1 MTPSARLAAAIE
13 ALGAIGAE
21 AAPPADR
28 VLDRYFRDRRY
39 IGSKD
44 RQAIAER
51 VFGVLR
57 RRARL
62 DWHLRESG
70 YRDVLDARRRVLA
83 DVIVADGRSMDALDQ
98 LFSAGPHA
106 TGELSRREVELAER
120 LAGRTLDAPEA
131 PPECPFWLAEKL
143 RALYGERFAEE
154 MSALNR
160 VAPFDLRANLLKA
173 KDRGEALQ
181 ALRAEGIEAEP
192 THLSPLGLRLPG
204 RKPIEH
210 WTAFRQGQVEVQD
223 EGSQIVALLV
233 DAKPGMKVVDYCAG
247 AGGKTLALAAA
258 MNNQGRL
265 VACDTS
271 EGRLERSRVRLKR
284 AGVHNVETHLLA
296 PGDKWAKRQAA
307 GFDRVLVDA
316 PCSGSGTWRRN
327 PDARWRYG
335 PDDILGLVEEQKQI
349 LDRAAKL
356 VKPGGRLIYATCA
369 LLKEENEDQV
379 SAFLERTPGFAQMSV
394 AGLWPVAVGTATP
407 FPAPSPRCAGE
418 GGGGGPDEQS
428 SPSKLQASDNLPP
441 TPALPRAAGGGD
453 TKALRLSPAL
463 HGTDGFFVA
472 VMEKR
477 A

>member
-13 ALGAIGAE
+13 ALGAIGAD

-83 DVIVADGRSMDALDQ
+83 DVIVADGRSMDAVDQ

-106 TGELSRREVELAER
+106 TGKLSKREEELAEK
-120 LAGRTLDAPEA
+120 LVGRTLDAPDA
-131 PPECPFWLAEKL
+131 PPEAPYWLAEKL
-143 RALYGERFAEE
+143 RALYGERFGAELA
-154 MSALNR
+154 ALNLT
-160 VAPFDLRANLLKA
+160 APFDLRTNLLKA
-173 KDRGEALQ
+173 KDRDEALA
-181 ALRAEGIEAEP
+181 ALKAEGIEAEP
-192 THLSPLGLRLPG
+192 TRLSPLGLRLPS

-296 PGDKWAKRQAA
+296 PGDKWAKRQAG

-335 PDDILGLVEEQKQI
+335 PDDIEALVAEQKQI

-356 VKPGGRLIYATCA
+356 VKTGGRLIYATCA

-379 SAFLERTPGFAQMSV
+379 AAFLERHPGFRQIPV
-394 AGLWPVAVGTATP
+394 GEIWPSAVGGSALTTD
-407 FPAPSPRCAGE
+407 PS
-418 GGGGGPDEQS
+418 
-428 SPSKLQASDNLPP
+428 
-441 TPALPRAAGGGD
+441 
-453 TKALRLSPAL
+453 LRLSPAS

-472 VMEKR
+472 VMEK
-477 A
+477 AS

>member
-13 ALGAIGAE
+13 ALGAIGAD

-83 DVIVADGRSMDALDQ
+83 DVIVADGRSLDAVDQ
-98 LFSAGPHA
+98 LFASGPHA
-106 TGELSRREVELAER
+106 TGKLSHREEELAGK
-120 LAGRTLDAPEA
+120 LAGRTLDAPDA
-131 PPECPFWLAEKL
+131 PPEAPYWLAEKL
-143 RALYGERFAEE
+143 RALYGERFGAE
-154 MSALNR
+154 MAALNLT
-160 VAPFDLRANLLKA
+160 APFDLRTNLLKA
-173 KDRGEALQ
+173 KDRDEALA
-181 ALRAEGIEAEP
+181 ALKAEGIEAEP
-192 THLSPLGLRLPG
+192 TRLSPLGLRLPS

-296 PGDKWAKRQAA
+296 PGDKWAKRQAG

-327 PDARWRYG
+327 PDARWRYA
-335 PDDILGLVEEQKQI
+335 PDDIEALVAEQKQI
-349 LDRAAKL
+349 LDRAARL
-356 VKPGGRLIYATCA
+356 VKTGGRLVYATCA

-379 SAFLERTPGFAQMSV
+379 AAFLERHPGFRQIPV
-394 AGLWPVAVGTATP
+394 GEIWPSAIGGS
-407 FPAPSPRCAGE
+407 APTTDLS
-418 GGGGGPDEQS
+418 
-428 SPSKLQASDNLPP
+428 
-441 TPALPRAAGGGD
+441 
-453 TKALRLSPAL
+453 LRLSPAS

-472 VMEKR
+472 VMEK
-477 A
+477 AS

>member
-13 ALGAIGAE
+13 ALGAIAAE

-44 RQAIAER
+44 RAAIAER

-83 DVIVADGRSMDALDQ
+83 DVIVADGRSMDAIDQ

-106 TGELSRREVELAER
+106 TGKLSERERFLAEQ

-131 PPECPFWLAEKL
+131 PPEAPYWLAEKL

-160 VAPFDLRANLLKA
+160 TAPFDLRVNLLKGTRE
-173 KDRGEALQ
+173 DALA
-181 ALRAEGIEAEP
+181 ALKSEGIEAEP
-192 THLSPLGLRLPG
+192 THLSPLGMRLPA

-210 WTAFRQGQVEVQD
+210 WTAFRSGLVEVQD

-258 MNNQGRL
+258 MNNEGRL

-271 EGRLERSRVRLKR
+271 EGRLDRSRVRLRR

-296 PGDKWAKRQAA
+296 PGDKWAKRQAG

-327 PDARWRYG
+327 PDARWRYT
-335 PDDILGLVEEQKQI
+335 PDDLDALIQDQKQI
-349 LDRAAKL
+349 LDRASKL

-379 SAFLERTPGFAQMSV
+379 AGFLERNPGFVQM
-394 AGLWPVAVGTATP
+394 PVADLWRETV
-407 FPAPSPRCAGE
+407 
-418 GGGGGPDEQS
+418 
-428 SPSKLQASDNLPP
+428 
-441 TPALPRAAGGGD
+441 GGD
-453 TKALRLSPAL
+453 APTSDPALRLSPAA

-472 VMEKR
+472 VLEKR
-477 A
+477 S

>member
-13 ALGAIGAE
+13 ALGAIGAD

-83 DVIVADGRSMDALDQ
+83 DVIVADGRSLDAVDQ
-98 LFSAGPHA
+98 LFAAGPHA
-106 TGELSRREVELAER
+106 TGKLSHREAELAEK
-120 LAGRTLDAPEA
+120 LVGRTLDAPDA
-131 PPECPFWLAEKL
+131 PPEAPYWLAEKL
-143 RALYGERFAEE
+143 RALYGERFGAE
-154 MSALNR
+154 MAALNLT
-160 VAPFDLRANLLKA
+160 APFDLRTNLLKA
-173 KDRGEALQ
+173 KDRDEALA
-181 ALRAEGIEAEP
+181 ALKAEGIEAEP
-192 THLSPLGLRLPG
+192 TKLSPLGLRLPS

-210 WTAFRQGQVEVQD
+210 WTAFRQGLVEVQD
-223 EGSQIVALLV
+223 EGSQIVALMV

-258 MNNQGRL
+258 MNNTGRL

-296 PGDKWAKRQAA
+296 PGDKWAKRQAG

-335 PDDILGLVEEQKQI
+335 PDDIDGLVAEQKQI

-356 VKPGGRLIYATCA
+356 VKTGGRLIYATCA

-379 SAFLERTPGFAQMSV
+379 AAFLESHPGFRQV
-394 AGLWPVAVGTATP
+394 PVGEIWPDAIGGTAP
-407 FPAPSPRCAGE
+407 
-418 GGGGGPDEQS
+418 
-428 SPSKLQASDNLPP
+428 ASDP
-441 TPALPRAAGGGD
+441 
-453 TKALRLSPAL
+453 ALRLSPAS

-472 VMEKR
+472 VMEK
-477 A
+477 AS

>member
-13 ALGAIGAE
+13 ALGAIAAD

-44 RQAIAER
+44 RHAIAER

-83 DVIVADGRSMDALDQ
+83 DVIVADGRSLDAVDQ
-98 LFSAGPHA
+98 LFAAGPHA
-106 TGELSRREVELAER
+106 TGKLSHREEELAGK
-120 LAGRTLDAPEA
+120 LAGRTLDAPGA
-131 PPECPFWLAEKL
+131 PPEAPHWLAEKL
-143 RALYGERFAEE
+143 RALYGERFDDE

-160 VAPFDLRANLLKA
+160 TAPFDLRTNLLKA
-173 KDRGEALQ
+173 KDRDEALA
-181 ALRAEGIEAEP
+181 ALKSEGIEAEP
-192 THLSPLGLRLPG
+192 THLSPLGLRLPA

-296 PGDKWAKRQAA
+296 PGDKWVKRQAG

-335 PDDILGLVEEQKQI
+335 PDDIDGLVSEQKLI

-356 VKPGGRLIYATCA
+356 VRTGGRLIYATCA

-379 SAFLERTPGFAQMSV
+379 SDFLDRHPGYRQIPV
-394 AGLWPVAVGTATP
+394 GEIWPGTVGGS
-407 FPAPSPRCAGE
+407 APTSE
-418 GGGGGPDEQS
+418 
-428 SPSKLQASDNLPP
+428 PS
-441 TPALPRAAGGGD
+441 
-453 TKALRLSPAL
+453 LRLSPAA

-472 VMEKR
+472 VMEKMS
-477 A
+477 

>member
-13 ALGAIGAE
+13 ALGAIGAD

-83 DVIVADGRSMDALDQ
+83 DVIVADGRSMDAVDQ

-106 TGELSRREVELAER
+106 TGKLSKREEELAEK
-120 LAGRTLDAPEA
+120 LVGRTLDAPDA
-131 PPECPFWLAEKL
+131 PPEAPYWLAEKL
-143 RALYGERFAEE
+143 RALYGERFGAE
-154 MSALNR
+154 MAALNLT
-160 VAPFDLRANLLKA
+160 APFDLRTNLLKA
-173 KDRGEALQ
+173 KDRDEALA
-181 ALRAEGIEAEP
+181 ALKAEGIEAEP
-192 THLSPLGLRLPG
+192 TRLSPLGLRLPS

-296 PGDKWAKRQAA
+296 PGDKWAKRQAG

-335 PDDILGLVEEQKQI
+335 PDDIEALVAEQKQI

-356 VKPGGRLIYATCA
+356 VKTGGRLIYATCA

-379 SAFLERTPGFAQMSV
+379 AAFLERHPGFRQIPV
-394 AGLWPVAVGTATP
+394 GEIWPSAVGGSALTTD
-407 FPAPSPRCAGE
+407 PS
-418 GGGGGPDEQS
+418 
-428 SPSKLQASDNLPP
+428 
-441 TPALPRAAGGGD
+441 
-453 TKALRLSPAL
+453 LRLSPAS

-472 VMEKR
+472 VMEK
-477 A
+477 AS

>member
-13 ALGAIGAE
+13 ALGAIGAD

-83 DVIVADGRSMDALDQ
+83 DVIVADGRSLDAVDQ
-98 LFSAGPHA
+98 LFAAGPHA
-106 TGELSRREVELAER
+106 TGKLSHREQELAEK
-120 LAGRTLDAPEA
+120 LAGRTLDAPDA
-131 PPECPFWLAEKL
+131 PPEAPYWLAEKL
-143 RALYGERFAEE
+143 RALYGERFGAE
-154 MSALNR
+154 MAALNLT
-160 VAPFDLRANLLKA
+160 APFDLRTNLLKA
-173 KDRGEALQ
+173 KDRDEALA
-181 ALRAEGIEAEP
+181 ALKAEGIEAEP
-192 THLSPLGLRLPG
+192 TKLSQLGLRLPS

-258 MNNQGRL
+258 MNNTGRL

-271 EGRLERSRVRLKR
+271 EGRLDRSRVRLKR
-284 AGVHNVETHLLA
+284 AGVHNAETHLLA
-296 PGDKWAKRQAA
+296 PGDKWAKRQAG

-335 PDDILGLVEEQKQI
+335 PDDIDGLVAEQKQI

-356 VKPGGRLIYATCA
+356 VKSGGRLIYATCA

-379 SAFLERTPGFAQMSV
+379 AAFLESHPGFRQI
-394 AGLWPVAVGTATP
+394 PVAEIWPGTI
-407 FPAPSPRCAGE
+407 
-418 GGGGGPDEQS
+418 GGTV
-428 SPSKLQASDNLPP
+428 P
-441 TPALPRAAGGGD
+441 TTDP
-453 TKALRLSPAL
+453 ALRLSPAS

-472 VMEKR
+472 VMEK
-477 A
+477 AS

>member
-1 MTPSARLAAAIE
+1 
-13 ALGAIGAE
+13 
-21 AAPPADR
+21 
-28 VLDRYFRDRRY
+28 
-39 IGSKD
+39 
-44 RQAIAER
+44 R

-83 DVIVADGRSMDALDQ
+83 DVIVADGRSLDAVDQ
-98 LFSAGPHA
+98 LFAAGPHA
-106 TGELSRREVELAER
+106 TGKLSHREEELAGK
-120 LAGRTLDAPEA
+120 LVGRTLDAPDA
-131 PPECPFWLAEKL
+131 PPEAPYWLAEKL
-143 RALYGERFAEE
+143 RALYGERFNEE

-160 VAPFDLRANLLKA
+160 TAPFDLRTNLLKA
-173 KDRGEALQ
+173 KDRDEALA
-181 ALRAEGIEAEP
+181 ALKAEGIEAEP
-192 THLSPLGLRLPG
+192 THLSPLGLRLPA

-296 PGDKWAKRQAA
+296 PGDKWAKRQSG

-335 PDDILGLVEEQKQI
+335 PDDIEGLVSEQKQI

-356 VKPGGRLIYATCA
+356 VKTGGRLIYATCA

-379 SAFLERTPGFAQMSV
+379 ASVLETHPGFRQIPV
-394 AGLWPVAVGTATP
+394 GEIWPGTVGGS
-407 FPAPSPRCAGE
+407 APTSE
-418 GGGGGPDEQS
+418 
-428 SPSKLQASDNLPP
+428 PS
-441 TPALPRAAGGGD
+441 
-453 TKALRLSPAL
+453 LRLSPAA

-472 VMEKR
+472 VMEK
-477 A
+477 AS

>member
-13 ALGAIGAE
+13 ALGAISVE

-70 YRDVLDARRRVLA
+70 FRDVVDARRRVLA
-83 DVIVADGRSMDALDQ
+83 DVIVADGRSMDAIEM

-106 TGELSRREVELAER
+106 TGKLTDRELA
-120 LAGRTLDAPEA
+120 LAEHLTGRALDAPEA
-131 PPECPFWLAEKL
+131 PPECPYWLAERL

-160 VAPFDLRANLLKA
+160 TAPFDLRVNLLKA
-173 KDRGEALQ
+173 KDRTEAEA
-181 ALRAEGIEAEP
+181 ALKAEGIEAEP
-192 THLSPLGLRLPG
+192 TTLSPLGLRLAQ

-210 WTAFRQGQVEVQD
+210 WTAFRSGLIEVQD

-233 DAKPGMKVVDYCAG
+233 DARPGMKVADYCAG
-247 AGGKTLALAAA
+247 AGGKTLALAAS
-258 MNNQGRL
+258 MGNEGRI
-265 VACDTS
+265 VACDPS
-271 EGRLERSRVRLKR
+271 EGRLDRARVRLRR
-284 AGVHNVETHLLA
+284 AGVHNVEMHLLA
-296 PGDKWAKRQAA
+296 PGDKWVKRQA
-307 GFDRVLVDA
+307 GTFERVLVDA

-335 PDDILGLVEEQKQI
+335 PEDIDRLIAEQRQI

-356 VKPGGRLIYATCA
+356 VKPLGRLIYATCA
-369 LLKEENEDQV
+369 LLKEENEDQIA
-379 SAFLERTPGFAQMSV
+379 AFLERNPGFASMSV
-394 AGLWPVAVGTATP
+394 AGLWPLAVG
-407 FPAPSPRCAGE
+407 G
-418 GGGGGPDEQS
+418 D
-428 SPSKLQASDNLPP
+428 PP
-441 TPALPRAAGGGD
+441 GAEPM
-453 TKALRLSPAL
+453 LRLSPAR

-472 VMEKR
+472 VLER
-477 A
+477 RT

>member
-13 ALGAIGAE
+13 ALGAIGAD

-83 DVIVADGRSMDALDQ
+83 DVIVADGRSMDAVDQ

-106 TGELSRREVELAER
+106 TGKLTKREEELAGK
-120 LAGRTLDAPEA
+120 LVGRTLDAPEA
-131 PPECPFWLAEKL
+131 PPEAPYWLAEKL

-160 VAPFDLRANLLKA
+160 TAPFDLRTNLLKA
-173 KDRGEALQ
+173 KDRDEALA
-181 ALRAEGIEAEP
+181 ALKAEGIEAEP
-192 THLSPLGLRLPG
+192 THLSPLGLRLPA

-210 WTAFRQGQVEVQD
+210 WTAFRHGQVEVQD

-296 PGDKWAKRQAA
+296 AGDKWAKRQAG

-327 PDARWRYG
+327 PDARWRYT
-335 PDDILGLVEEQKQI
+335 PDDIAGLVEEQKQI
-349 LDRAAKL
+349 LDRASKL
-356 VKPGGRLIYATCA
+356 VKAGGRLIYATCA

-379 SAFLERTPGFAQMSV
+379 ESFLGRHPEFTQMSI
-394 AGLWPVAVGTATP
+394 ADLWPAAVGTASPFLAPTP
-407 FPAPSPRCAGE
+407 RRAREDGE
-418 GGGGGPDEQS
+418 GGPKS
-428 SPSKLQASDNLPP
+428 
-441 TPALPRAAGGGD
+441 
-453 TKALRLSPAL
+453 LRLSPAS

-472 VMEKR
+472 VMEKTS
-477 A
+477 